1 MNKENEN
8 GNIEYKLL
16 LQELNEERRE
26 HLVTQMIYR
35 LNEGHG
41 EAFYI
46 LGLSD
51 DGEPIGLSDNDLK
64 TSLENLKIIAQRAG
78 ASMQIIRTVLG
89 EKGAIAEVYLRKS
102 KNWMPLEVSV
112 ALMGN
117 VDAGKSTLKGVL
129 TSGTLDNGNGAAMS
143 LVARYIHEIK
153 DRRTSSVSVHILGFD
168 NEGKSVNDLLQV
180 YNESE
185 IYLRSSKILHLI
197 DLAGHEKYFKTTLRG
212 IMGNLPDYIMLV
224 VSLSAGPIGTFREHL
239 GIALALKIP
248 IIIAFTKSDL
258 APAPVSE
265 MNVQE
270 VIKLLKMPGV
280 DKIPVFVK
288 DAADVSIVSKN
299 ISNGRIVPMFVIS
312 NKTGNGL
319 DLLKK
324 FMNFLPKRM
333 NWEENIKG
341 KFKMYIDD
349 IFEVNGVGTVVSG
362 LIESGTVTE
371 NSELIIGPFYNG
383 EFRRVKVQSIQK
395 NRVTV
400 NSAFAGQYVTLAIS
414 KGRMDKLDRGM
425 VLLAAQEQ
433 AQVVRQ
439 FDADVRIL
447 HHPTL
452 IKVGYEP
459 VIQFKTVKEVAKI
472 VKSEPEYLRSGDFG
486 RVTFQFKYR
495 PAMIEQGDMFI
506 FREGRA
512 RGVGYVASLRR

>member
-1 MNKENEN
+1 MKREDEK
-8 GNIEYKLL
+8 GNVEYKLL
-16 LQELNEERRE
+16 LQELDDERRE
-26 HLVTQMIYR
+26 HLVTQMVYR

-64 TSLENLKIIAQRAG
+64 TSLENLKVIAQRAG

-102 KNWMPLEVSV
+102 KNWMPLEVSI

-129 TSGTLDNGNGAAMS
+129 TSGSLDNGNGAAMS

-153 DRRTSSVSVHILGFD
+153 DRRTSSVTVHILGFN
-168 NEGKSVNDLLQV
+168 NEGKSVNDMLQV

-185 IYLRSSKILHLI
+185 IYLRSSKIIHLI
-197 DLAGHEKYFKTTLRG
+197 DLAGHERYFKTTLRG
-212 IMGNLPDYIMLV
+212 IMGNLPDYVMLV
-224 VSLSAGPIGTFREHL
+224 VSLSAGPIGTFKEHL

-248 IIIAFTKSDL
+248 IIIIFTKSDL
-258 APAPVSE
+258 APPPVSE
-265 MNVQE
+265 MNIQE

-288 DAADVSIVSKN
+288 DAADISIVSKN
-299 ISNGRIVPMFVIS
+299 ISNGRIVPMFILS
-312 NKTGNGL
+312 NRTGNGL
-319 DLLKK
+319 DTLKS
-324 FMNFLPKRM
+324 FINFLPKRV
-333 NWEENIKG
+333 NWEENING

-349 IFEVNGVGTVVSG
+349 IFEVMGVGTVVSG
-362 LIESGTVTE
+362 LIESGTVAE
-371 NSELIIGPFYNG
+371 NSELIVGPFYDG
-383 EFRRVKVQSIQK
+383 EFRKVRVQSIQK
-395 NRVTV
+395 NRVAV

-414 KGRMDKLDRGM
+414 KGRMDKLTRGM

-433 AQVVRQ
+433 AHAVKQ

-452 IKVGYEP
+452 IKAGYEP

-472 VKSEPEYLRSGDFG
+472 IKTEPEYLRSGDFG

-506 FREGRA
+506 FREGKA